1 MSTSV
6 FEFVLKLVNGEKKNA
21 SAFVA
26 KCCNYYISFNIF

>member
-26 KCCNYYISFNIF
+26 KSCDYYISFNIF